1 MQKVFLVV
9 IGAVIFGGCSQ
20 SKPKV
25 VETIEVTAE
34 EEKPAV
40 VSNKK
45 LTLDIEGMSCEMGC
59 GGAIRK
65 ELFAT
70 NGVERVK
77 FDFKM
82 GRDVNTAEIFYDDSK
97 IQNKEI
103 SKIISEINDQQFK
116 VGNESV
122 NEFKAPKEET
132 EEKSVGTSHSKSTS
146 SKNYSLKSSENLG
159 FKKTNF
165 LDLLVSTLFSK

>member
-1 MQKVFLVV
+1 MKKVFLVV
-9 IGAVIFGGCSQ
+9 FGALIFGACSE
-20 SKPKV
+20 SKPTISET
-25 VETIEVTAE
+25 VEVKSE

-70 NGVERVK
+70 NAVERVK

-82 GRDVNTAEIFYDDSK
+82 GRDVNTAEIFYDATK
-97 IQNKEI
+97 IQDKEI

-122 NEFKAPKEET
+122 NDFEASK
-132 EEKSVGTSHSKSTS
+132 EEKSVGTTHSKNTS
-146 SKNYSLKSSENLG
+146 SKQYTSLKSSENLG
-159 FKKTNF
+159 FKKVNL
-165 LDLLVSTLFSK
+165 LDLLVSTLFRK